1 MKNSQCKTR
10 YRVGALVL
18 SLAMCLSLL
27 AGCQKQPTPNGG
39 GSSSASGSASSSGGA
54 SSSVQTPPD
63 VETMEGDDF
72 GNGAVGTHGGVSS
85 GSVYASQAGLEILQA
100 GGNAVDAAVATAFAV
115 GVCEPWLSGIGGCG
129 MMNIYLKDGHQYEI
143 LEYMETVPV
152 AVEPGWY
159 NPETDV
165 ATAKNAAVP
174 GQVAGLLT
182 ALEQYGTMSREEV
195 MAPAIKLAR
204 DGFALEKRLADAIS
218 DNYNNFSEEALAIY
232 TNDGIPYAEGDLF
245 KNEPLAATL
254 QAISDGGMEAFYTGD
269 IAKKMIE
276 GLQANESLMAME
288 DLAAYQPMER
298 EPIRT
303 TYYGYE
309 VVTVPPP
316 SNGGDWLLEML
327 NIMEEKDI
335 SQYDVN
341 SPEYLYIYN
350 EACRIGLID
359 SYSYIGDPA
368 FYNLPIAQMTSK
380 EYAKERAGLIDMDN
394 MKAMESVPF
403 SDLPVEKLNPT
414 APESQHTTHI
424 AVIDQF
430 GNIVSTTNTLGNGW
444 GCKFMAPGLGFY
456 YNSHVGNLDHENPES
471 PDYVMPGK
479 RVRSTISPSLVLK
492 DGEPIMAV
500 GSPGSLA
507 IPPAVA
513 AIINNV
519 LLYNMN
525 VQQAINLPRAMAINR
540 TKGNSP
546 AIVSIEQPR
555 FDEALI
561 QQLID
566 MGYEMKDVGDYNMA
580 VGGIAAIYLDKET
593 GKFYAGAD
601 PRRGYKALAY

>member
-1 MKNSQCKTR
+1 
-10 YRVGALVL
+10 
-18 SLAMCLSLL
+18 
-27 AGCQKQPTPNGG
+27 
-39 GSSSASGSASSSGGA
+39 
-54 SSSVQTPPD
+54 
-63 VETMEGDDF
+63 
-72 GNGAVGTHGGVSS
+72 
-85 GSVYASQAGLEILQA
+85 
-100 GGNAVDAAVATAFAV
+100 
-115 GVCEPWLSGIGGCG
+115 

-430 GNIVSTTNTLGNGW
+430 GNIVSTTNTLGNG
-444 GCKFMAPGLGFY
+444 
-456 YNSHVGNLDHENPES
+456 
-471 PDYVMPGK
+471 
-479 RVRSTISPSLVLK
+479 
-492 DGEPIMAV
+492 
-500 GSPGSLA
+500 
-507 IPPAVA
+507 
-513 AIINNV
+513 
-519 LLYNMN
+519 
-525 VQQAINLPRAMAINR
+525 
-540 TKGNSP
+540 
-546 AIVSIEQPR
+546 
-555 FDEALI
+555 
-561 QQLID
+561 
-566 MGYEMKDVGDYNMA
+566 
-580 VGGIAAIYLDKET
+580 
-593 GKFYAGAD
+593 
-601 PRRGYKALAY
+601 

>member
-1 MKNSQCKTR
+1 MKTSSQKAWKR
-10 YRVGALVL
+10 LGALALAL
-18 SLAMCLSLL
+18 SLSLSLL
-27 AGCQKQPTPNGG
+27 AGCGQKTPPAG
-39 GSSSASGSASSSGGA
+39 SSGG
-54 SSSVQTPPD
+54 SGSGSVSTPETPPAPE
-63 VETMEGDDF
+63 VMEGDEF
-72 GNGAVGTHGGVSS
+72 GNGAIGTHGGVSS
-85 GSVYASQAGLEILQA
+85 GSVYSSQAGLEILQA

-115 GVCEPWLSGIGGCG
+115 GVCEPNLSGVGGCG
-129 MMNIYLKDGHQYEI
+129 MMNIYLQANKTHEI

-152 AVEPGWY
+152 AVEPGWF

-165 ATAKNAAVP
+165 NTAKNAAVP
-174 GQVAGLLT
+174 SQVAGLLT
-182 ALEQYGTMSREEV
+182 ALERFGTMTRQQV

-204 DGFALEKRLADAIS
+204 EGFPLEKRLADAIA
-218 DNYNNFSEEALAIY
+218 DNYDNFSEEALAIY
-232 TNDGIPYAEGDLF
+232 TNDGIPYAEGDIF

-254 QAISDGGMEAFYTGD
+254 QAISDGGIEEFYTGEL
-269 IAKKMIE
+269 AKKMVQ
-276 GLQANESLMAME
+276 GLQENGSLMAVE
-288 DLAAYQPMER
+288 DLASYTVAKR
-298 EPIRT
+298 EPIT
-303 TYYGYE
+303 TEYYGYE

-335 SQYDVN
+335 AKYDVN
-341 SPEYLYIYN
+341 SLEYLYIYN
-350 EACRIGLID
+350 EACRIGLVD
-359 SYSYIGDPA
+359 SYTYIGDPA
-368 FYNLPIAQMTSK
+368 FFDLPIEQVISK
-380 EYAKERAGLIDMDN
+380 EYAAERAALINMDN
-394 MKAMESVPF
+394 KAAMTDVPLT
-403 SDLPVEKLNPT
+403 DLPVTKLTPT
-414 APESQHTTHI
+414 APDSLHTTHI

-456 YNSHVGNLDHENPES
+456 YNSHINNLDHVNPDS

-519 LLYNMN
+519 LLYEMN

-540 TKGNSP
+540 SGMNSP
-546 AIVSIEQPR
+546 TIMSIEQPR
-555 FDEALI
+555 FDPELVKQLEAL
-561 QQLID
+561 
-566 MGYEMKDVGDYNMA
+566 GYEMKDVGDYNMA

>member
-1 MKNSQCKTR
+1 MKNSQYKTR

-27 AGCQKQPTPNGG
+27 AGCQNQPTPNGG
-39 GSSSASGSASSSGGA
+39 GSSSGGGSASSSGGA

-368 FYNLPIAQMTSK
+368 FYNLPIAQMISK

-555 FDEALI
+555 FDETLI

-580 VGGIAAIYLDKET
+580 VGGIAAIYLDKES

>member
-1 MKNSQCKTR
+1 MKNSQYKTR

-27 AGCQKQPTPNGG
+27 AGCQNQPTPNGG
-39 GSSSASGSASSSGGA
+39 GSSSGGGSASSSGGA
-54 SSSVQTPPD
+54 SSSVQTTPD

-368 FYNLPIAQMTSK
+368 FYNLPIAQMISK

-430 GNIVSTTNTLGNGW
+430 GNIVSTTNTLGIGW

-555 FDEALI
+555 FDETLI

>member
-1 MKNSQCKTR
+1 MKNSQYKTR

-27 AGCQKQPTPNGG
+27 AGCQNQPTPNGG
-39 GSSSASGSASSSGGA
+39 GSSSGGGSASSSGGA

-368 FYNLPIAQMTSK
+368 FYNLPIAQMISK

-555 FDEALI
+555 FDETLI